1 MPQNITR
8 EENTHK
14 PCSSIAVKPIFW
26 TCLSSLKISWK
37 FAFEIQLTE
46 TRLTQRKKWWWPEVA
61 SYEEHS
67 WVSTKVLSKK
77 LILFSM
83 YHKKTTWSGAYS
95 FILDGFKWVCPLLCS
110 WPQRLFSGTKSNY
123 FKGYTKEA
131 SLAMYY
137 WATDFKPDL
146 THGSIIKSEAL
157 VAVYLHYSNDVAF
170 WISKKTEILC
180 GPQL

>member
-1 MPQNITR
+1 M
-8 EENTHK
+8 EL
-14 PCSSIAVKPIFW
+14 IASFW
-26 TCLSSLKISWK
+26 I
-37 FAFEIQLTE
+37 
-46 TRLTQRKKWWWPEVA
+46 
-61 SYEEHS
+61 
-67 WVSTKVLSKK
+67 VLNECV
-77 LILFSM
+77 LC
-83 YHKKTTWSGAYS
+83 YAADHR
-95 FILDGFKWVCPLLCS
+95 GFL
-110 WPQRLFSGTKSNY
+110 QEAKSNY
-123 FKGYTKEA
+123 FKGYNKEA

>member
-1 MPQNITR
+1 MTR
-8 EENTHK
+8 LRY
-14 PCSSIAVKPIFW
+14 
-26 TCLSSLKISWK
+26 LSEKRILTSLVVLLQLNRYFGLVYRHWK
-37 FAFEIQLTE
+37 LARSLRLIQLTE
-46 TRLTQRKKWWWPEVA
+46 IRLTQRKKWRWPEVA

-110 WPQRLFSGTKSNY
+110 WPQRLFSGSKSNY

-157 VAVYLHYSNDVAF
+157 APESFFKTWFVDVR
-170 WISKKTEILC
+170 ISSC
-180 GPQL
+180 